1 MEYYLVVVTQTY
13 ISQRVSHPTQNHII
27 AKTTPNQES
36 GFQIFFGI
44 PKKKLSHRNQLKRN
58 LVKAK
63 IYEAIQKH
71 MS

>member
-1 MEYYLVVVTQTY
+1 MKKVQVTPHVFPTYLVDDGQRIVVDWGVINVAADQGT
-13 ISQRVSHPTQNHII
+13 H
-27 AKTTPNQES
+27 ES
-36 GFQIFFGI
+36 
-44 PKKKLSHRNQLKRN
+44 PKKLSHRNQLKRN